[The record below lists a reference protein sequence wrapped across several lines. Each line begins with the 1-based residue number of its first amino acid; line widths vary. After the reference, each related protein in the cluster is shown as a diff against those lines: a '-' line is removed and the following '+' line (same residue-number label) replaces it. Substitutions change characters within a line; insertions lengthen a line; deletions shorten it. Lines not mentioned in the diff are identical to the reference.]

1 MTFIDGIEVLFEAIE
16 LNTIFLAMELVT
28 DVIYV
33 VANENVID
41 VGVEGII
48 SVLNVALYVEGL
60 SFVDEARTVGVVDV
74 FSTASVI

>member
-1 MTFIDGIEVLFEAIE
+1 MIHL
-16 LNTIFLAMELVT
+16 
-28 DVIYV
+28 